1 MGNFWMTDVRNLPV
15 LTTACL
21 QLIDGS
27 TLSGAT
33 KISEHSWDWKGVLI
47 DEIEIK
53 GYLPHS
59 AAVGD
64 NTAVEALAQHMRGKL
79 TAARLKGRGG
89 WQNCPPQVLSDMLH
103 EHVTKGDPVDVAN
116 FCAFLST
123 LGSPILPRSTCHAD
137 ESATA

>member
-21 QLIDGS
+21 QLIDGT
-27 TLSGAT
+27 TLSAAT
-33 KISEHSWDWKGVLI
+33 KTGLGCWTWRGSIVRED
-47 DEIEIK
+47 EIK

-79 TAARLKGRGG
+79 TAARLRGRGG